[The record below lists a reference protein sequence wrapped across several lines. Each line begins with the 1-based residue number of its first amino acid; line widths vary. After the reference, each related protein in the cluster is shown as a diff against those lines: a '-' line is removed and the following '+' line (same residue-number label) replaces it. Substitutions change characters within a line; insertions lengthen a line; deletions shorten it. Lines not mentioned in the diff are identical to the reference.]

1 MKNKLISYFLQGL
14 LYIAPISIVIYIV
27 YALFNF
33 MDGILQN
40 LLTEF
45 FGIKIPGLGLLIL
58 VIFIIFIGFL
68 GKTIIADPLK
78 KLFKNIIEKVP
89 FLKFIYA
96 AFDDLVA
103 VFVGKDK
110 KFNKPVLVKIN
121 KESDI
126 EKLGF
131 ITEENLEFLE
141 DKAKVAVYFPHSY
154 NFSGEL
160 FIVPKANI
168 TPIDVKSSEL
178 MKFIVSGGV
187 TGISKENNPEV

>member
-1 MKNKLISYFLQGL
+1 M
-14 LYIAPISIVIYIV
+14 
-27 YALFNF
+27 
-33 MDGILQN
+33 
-40 LLTEF
+40 
-45 FGIKIPGLGLLIL
+45 
-58 VIFIIFIGFL
+58 IFIIFIGFL
-68 GKTIIADPLK
+68 GKTIIANPLK
-78 KLFKNIIEKVP
+78 KLFKTIIEKVP

-121 KESDI
+121 KDSDI

-131 ITEENLEFLE
+131 VTEEHLYFLPE
-141 DKAKVAVYFPHSY
+141 NDKVAVYFPHSY

-160 FIVPKANI
+160 FIVPKSQI
-168 TPIDVKSSEL
+168 KPIDVKSSEL

-187 TGISKENNPEV
+187 T